1 MMATSIH
8 TKPTSTANTPQGNR
22 GIALG
27 FAKMVCLR
35 TGRPADAVP
44 RSGCCSIFALL
55 EQLLPDTTRTEGS
68 WNYDGVSSLE
78 LNKMLQVAHAP
89 RFPTMLQHV
98 RTPFFP
104 DIFDPVQTQ
113 GFRRV
118 RDRRAGATNRSQDP
132 LGAGLYVFSGVRF
145 LNPCA
150 PDDHSIIAS
159 RHLDLI
165 KAFPYLAA
173 ELSLE
178 DVLRSLHHARDVWE
192 DSWRPSNPRLCV
204 TSPAVTLGIRS
215 VSPAHTTMS
224 DYFSAAPPGPA
235 FVSPSA
241 GIATTRTPYQPSFDA
256 PVSQPCHAASRPGA
270 HLDLCLLGSQP
281 SRAAP
286 QYSGDAA
293 AAPSS
298 SLAASVHVVTH
309 AGVSPPEGRLPS
321 SWPVDEWLM
330 LDLPA
335 GSEEHGWAP
344 LERMLPLALGQPRR
358 PDAGVRSSLP
368 RSQLVGRPAS
378 SCVGQS
384 SWALHTRAVS

>member
-78 LNKMLQVAHAP
+78 LNKMLQA
-89 RFPTMLQHV
+89 
-98 RTPFFP
+98 
-104 DIFDPVQTQ
+104 Q

-358 PDAGVRSSLP
+358 PDASCDLHVPCAP
-368 RSQLVGRPAS
+368 RG
-378 SCVGQS
+378 
-384 SWALHTRAVS
+384 